1 MKFEELNIDER
12 ILRAIEDMGFEETS
26 PIQTQAIPAVCEGID
41 VVGQAQTGTG
51 KTAAYTIPMLMKI
64 NPQIKKPQAIVLCPT
79 RELAVQVAE
88 EIRKL
93 AKYMSDIKVL
103 PVYGGQEIVRQIKSL
118 KTGVQIIVGT
128 PGRVMDHMRRK
139 TVKFDNINMVI
150 LDEADEMLDMGF
162 REDMETILTDTPQ
175 DRQTVMFS
183 ATMPKAIMDIA
194 RNFQKDAKVIKVV
207 RKELTVS
214 NIEQFYYEVRPKNKT
229 EVLCRLIDIYN
240 PRLSV
245 VFCNTKRQVDELISE
260 LKGRGYFADGIHGDM
275 KQQQRDRVMD
285 DFRSGKVDILI
296 ATDVAARGIDVDDV
310 DMVFN
315 YDIPQDEEYYV
326 HRIGRTGRA
335 GRSGMALS
343 FISGKEVYKLKD
355 IERYCKTKIL
365 AKPVPSLDDV
375 KNTKVDNMFEKIKQ
389 TIEEGGLTD
398 MVNLVEEHVNQEEY
412 TSMDMAAALL
422 KMLIGDTLEREDEVE
437 NFHFDIDKDDSRM
450 VRLFI
455 NIGKNDKIKPSNILG
470 AIAGESGMPGK
481 LVGAIDMMDNYTF
494 VDVPAI
500 HAEKVLKAMNDN
512 VQIKGRRV
520 NMEKANQTRGKSRG
534 KSKHKNRD
542 KSKKNRD

>member
-1 MKFEELNIDER
+1 MKFDELNIDER

-64 NPQIKKPQAIVLCPT
+64 DPQIKKPQAIVLCPT

-162 REDMETILTDTPQ
+162 REDMETILTETPE

-194 RNFQKDAKVIKVV
+194 RNFQKDARIIKVV

-375 KNTKVDNMFEKIKQ
+375 KNTKLDNMFYKIRQTMDDIITKSNERVAGFFRTLNEMQVKIEKI
-389 TIEEGGLTD
+389 IDNSRPPLGGEKFLTD
-398 MVNLVEEHVNQEEY
+398 KEL
-412 TSMDMAAALL
+412 SGLL
-422 KMLIGDTLEREDEVE
+422 KISRRCLQDYRNQGRIPYIQLGGKILYKASDIEKLLE
-437 NFHFDIDKDDSRM
+437 
-450 VRLFI
+450 
-455 NIGKNDKIKPSNILG
+455 
-470 AIAGESGMPGK
+470 
-481 LVGAIDMMDNYTF
+481 DNY
-494 VDVPAI
+494 
-500 HAEKVLKAMNDN
+500 HKAL
-512 VQIKGRRV
+512 
-520 NMEKANQTRGKSRG
+520 E
-534 KSKHKNRD
+534 
-542 KSKKNRD
+542 